1 MQTDKSQIDGQ
12 MIEGRLNAHREILI
26 SLLTSARPD
35 STLELLRGLEE
46 EVMMRDGAED
56 PGLTPS
62 AGIARG
68 GEKSDEI
75 RHILETAKARAD
87 ALSRHAQAHKA
98 AAETP
103 S

>member
-1 MQTDKSQIDGQ
+1 MQTDNSMIDGQ

-26 SLLTSARPD
+26 SLLTSALLRPD
-35 STLELLRGLEE
+35 STLELLRSLEE

-62 AGIARG
+62 AGLARG

-75 RHILETAKARAD
+75 RHILETARARAD
-87 ALSRHAQAHKA
+87 ALSRHAQAQ
-98 AAETP
+98 TGG
-103 S
+103 